1 MSATKMAINKKT
13 MKTFAVDMVYNI
25 IGSLLYNVCAQVSF
39 LQWLTIG
46 ESISFSPAADLS
58 ILKFSLQMEFR
69 LTLAQVVGVL
79 VGLFC
84 YHHFH

>member
-1 MSATKMAINKKT
+1 MKIS
-13 MKTFAVDMVYNI
+13 KTFWFVFWLVTGLI

-39 LQWLTIG
+39 LRWLTIG